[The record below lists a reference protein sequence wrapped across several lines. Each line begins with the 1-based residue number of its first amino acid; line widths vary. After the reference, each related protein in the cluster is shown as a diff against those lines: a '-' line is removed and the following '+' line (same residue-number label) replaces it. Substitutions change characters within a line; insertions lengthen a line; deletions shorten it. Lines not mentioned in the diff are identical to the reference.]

1 MNILSTGMGWID
13 HKPGGLNRYFADYS
27 RAMTEAGHD
36 LRALVTADGDRRTAP
51 AYVEA
56 VPGSGDGTGTW
67 DRMRAFRRAIGEENR
82 KSWVPDIY
90 NPHFALYAS
99 LVSRGS
105 LPRDIPIITHFHG
118 PWAEESMVEDKGA
131 STARL
136 LRYRMKKSVESLAYR
151 RSDRFIV
158 LSRHFAEILKR
169 DYDVPEER
177 IVRIPGAVDVTR
189 FRPAEDVRQVRE
201 ELGIG
206 EGRRVLFCVR
216 RLVRR
221 MGIDRLI
228 QAMAAVS
235 AEHPEA
241 VLIIA
246 GDGSMR
252 SELEALS
259 DKLGLAGKVIFTGRL
274 SNEKLVKWYQAADCS
289 VVPTVTL
296 EGFGLVT
303 VESLACG
310 TPVMGTPNG
319 GTREILA
326 PFEPS
331 LLFDDASAEAMAK
344 SIKRWL
350 SGDARLPSRE
360 LCRMHVLER
369 YTWSE
374 VAERV
379 TEVFEATLESRRRR
393 SAR

>member
-1 MNILSTGMGWID
+1 MNILTTGMGWID

-27 RAMTEAGHD
+27 QAMTEAGHE
-36 LRALVTADGDRRTAP
+36 LRALVTADGDRPTAP

-67 DRMRAFRRAIGEENR
+67 DRMRAFRRAIGR
-82 KSWVPDIY
+82 GGQSWIPDVY

-99 LVSRGS
+99 LVNRGR
-105 LPRDIPIITHFHG
+105 LPRDIPIVTHFHG

-169 DYDVPEER
+169 DYGIPEER
-177 IVRIPGAVDVTR
+177 IVRIPGAVDALR
-189 FRPAEDVRQVRE
+189 FRPAESVRQVRA

-206 EGRRVLFCVR
+206 EGQRVLFCVR

-241 VLIIA
+241 LLVIA

-252 SELEALS
+252 SELESLAS
-259 DKLGLAGKVIFTGRL
+259 RLGLAGKVVFTGRL
-274 SNEKLVKWYQAADCS
+274 SNELLVKWFQAADCS

-310 TPVMGTPNG
+310 TPVLGTPNG
-319 GTREILA
+319 GTREILEA
-326 PFEPS
+326 FEPS
-331 LLFDDASAEAMAK
+331 LLFDDESAEAMART
-344 SIKRWL
+344 IKRWL
-350 SGDARLPSRE
+350 AGDARLPSRE
-360 LCRMHVLER
+360 NCRKHVLER

-374 VAERV
+374 VAGRV
-379 TEVFEATLESRRRR
+379 TEVFEATLEARRRR

>member
-1 MNILSTGMGWID
+1 
-13 HKPGGLNRYFADYS
+13 
-27 RAMTEAGHD
+27 
-36 LRALVTADGDRRTAP
+36 
-51 AYVEA
+51 
-56 VPGSGDGTGTW
+56 
-67 DRMRAFRRAIGEENR
+67 
-82 KSWVPDIY
+82 
-90 NPHFALYAS
+90 
-99 LVSRGS
+99 
-105 LPRDIPIITHFHG
+105 
-118 PWAEESMVEDKGA
+118 MVEDKGA

-169 DYDVPEER
+169 DYGIPEER
-177 IVRIPGAVDVTR
+177 IVRIPGAVDALR
-189 FRPAEDVRQVRE
+189 FRPAESVRE
-201 ELGIG
+201 VRAELGIG
-206 EGRRVLFCVR
+206 EGQRVLFCVR

-241 VLIIA
+241 LLVIA

-252 SELEALS
+252 SELESLAS
-259 DKLGLAGKVIFTGRL
+259 RLGLAGKVVFTGRL
-274 SNEKLVKWYQAADCS
+274 SNELLVKWFQAADCS

-310 TPVMGTPNG
+310 TPVLGTPNG
-319 GTREILA
+319 GTREILEA
-326 PFEPS
+326 FEPS
-331 LLFDDASAEAMAK
+331 LLFDDESAEAMART
-344 SIKRWL
+344 IKRWL
-350 SGDARLPSRE
+350 AGDARLPSRE
-360 LCRMHVLER
+360 NCRKHVLER

-374 VAERV
+374 VAGRV
-379 TEVFEATLESRRRR
+379 TEVFEATLEARRRR